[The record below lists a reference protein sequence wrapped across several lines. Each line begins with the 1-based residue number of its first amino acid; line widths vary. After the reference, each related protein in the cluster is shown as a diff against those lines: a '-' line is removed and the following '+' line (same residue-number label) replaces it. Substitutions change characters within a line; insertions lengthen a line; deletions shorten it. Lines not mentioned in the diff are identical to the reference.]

1 MSAYEPPSLERIEV
15 ACDEAGRGCLY
26 GDVVA
31 AAVILPPYEPWMDQ
45 LKDSKQVSVKCRE
58 ALAKTIKE
66 QAVAFGI
73 GTATAKEI
81 DQMNILRASL
91 KAMHRALDQV
101 AEKAVFEHILVDGP
115 HFRPYTCKEEDGE
128 PIYIPY
134 TCIPGGDGIKMSI
147 AAASILAKTYRDQW
161 VIQQVQEDPSLEK
174 YGLVN
179 HKGYGT
185 LKHMMALQLYGPDKN
200 HRFSFA
206 PVTANMR

>member
-45 LKDSKQVSVKCRE
+45 LKDSKQISAKRRE
-58 ALAKTIKE
+58 SLAILIKE
-66 QAVAFGI
+66 QAVAYGI
-73 GTATAKEI
+73 GTASAQEI
-81 DQMNILRASL
+81 DRMNILRATL

-101 AEKAVFEHILVDGP
+101 AEKIAFEHILVDGP
-115 HFRPYTCKEEDGE
+115 HFRPYSYKEEDGE
-128 PIYIPY
+128 PVYIPY
-134 TCIPGGDGIKMSI
+134 TCIAGGDGIKMGI
-147 AAASILAKTYRDQW
+147 AAASILAKTHRDQW
-161 VIQQVQEDPSLEK
+161 VIQQVQEDPTLEK
-174 YGLVN
+174 YGLVS

-200 HRFSFA
+200 HRMSFA